1 MSILGVLNHLI
12 GGQALG
18 DHLSAAVTDLIE
30 REHVTRSEAYHRITE
45 QADAGDPAVI
55 AATRQTWVRR
65 PDVDPEGAPVQRLYV
80 LECTETG
87 IVVAYLDT
95 DPHAAGVYL
104 GPNGLKAEHQA
115 LDDHFTG
122 AEAEFGTDLLELYEL
137 ESWEPFEFLL
147 PTVGG
152 IGNVR
157 PKGARKS

>member
-1 MSILGVLNHLI
+1 MTFLGFLNQLI

-18 DHLSAAVTDLIE
+18 DHLSAAVNDLIE

-55 AATRQTWVRR
+55 AAARQTWVRH
-65 PDVDPEGAPVQRLYV
+65 PDVDPEEAPVPRLYV
-80 LECTETG
+80 LERTETG

-95 DPHAAGVYL
+95 DPHTVGVYL
-104 GPNGLKAEHQA
+104 GQNSLKLEHQA

-152 IGNVR
+152 IGNIR